1 MNYQSIPPRETG
13 KLLVCETSKA
23 NTGSKAKLRASFDKS
38 NETRRDNKRDVY
50 ERKTR

>member
-1 MNYQSIPPRETG
+1 MNYQSIPPRATG

-23 NTGSKAKLRASFDKS
+23 NTRSKAKLRASLDKM
-38 NETRRDNKRDVY
+38 NEARRDKKRDVY